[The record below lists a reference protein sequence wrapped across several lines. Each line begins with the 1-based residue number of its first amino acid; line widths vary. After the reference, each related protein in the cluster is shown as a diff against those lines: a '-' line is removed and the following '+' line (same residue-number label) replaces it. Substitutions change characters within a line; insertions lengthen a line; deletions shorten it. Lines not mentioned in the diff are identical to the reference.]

1 MSLEISVKYSKAT
14 KSYKTPYPR
23 TKKINQKKN
32 QKKHPTQKKKQQ
44 TKKKKKKKKKKS
56 YRED

>member
-23 TKKINQKKN
+23 TKKINQKKTTTKQKNNN
-32 QKKHPTQKKKQQ
+32 QQ
-44 TKKKKKKKKKKS
+44 KKKKKKKKS